1 MPRTRTITDEQIL
14 SAAREVFTEQGMSA
28 TTAEVARRAGVSE
41 GTIFNRFGSK
51 SDLMMAAMGFEQG
64 PTWIKTAEAVDLDAA
79 TFEENLAAIGEDML
93 DFFEVLLPRIWMMM
107 SSGASPADHFMD
119 ANAPPIRG
127 IKVLTGLIYQA
138 QRKGQLRPCDPEIVA
153 RQFIG
158 ALHFWAFAEHAGL
171 NGFMPM
177 PRQTYLRGVIKN
189 IMEGIRAV

>member
-1 MPRTRTITDEQIL
+1 MPRTRSITDEQIL
-14 SAAREVFTEQGMSA
+14 SAAREVFTEQGMNA

-51 SDLMMAAMGFEQG
+51 TELMMASMGFEKG
-64 PTWIKTAEAVDLDAA
+64 PNWIKVAEAVDLDES
-79 TFEENLAAIGEDML
+79 TFEESLSAIGEEML

-107 SSGASPADHFMD
+107 SSGAAVTNHFMD

-138 QRKGQLRPCDPEIVA
+138 QKKGQVRPCDPEIVA

-158 ALHFWAFAEHAGL
+158 ALHFWAFAEHSGL

-177 PRQTYLRGVIKN
+177 PRQTYLRGVVKN
-189 IMEGIRAV
+189 IMEGIKT